1 MSGKTNKVVVITGG
15 SSGIGKAFAKAYNAK
30 GHQVIACG
38 RDQEKLKKLEV
49 DIAGVDTFQCDV
61 TDNASLQAFLSYIDQ
76 KYPQVDILISN
87 AGRLDRVNFANDD
100 LSQFDAS
107 SQINLNLT
115 SSINVVAAF
124 LPQLKKAAQGNIVLV
139 SSGFGLSPAG
149 YAPLYSAAKAG
160 IHSFAK
166 ALRYQLKDAGIAV
179 TEVIPPLVDTPAT
192 AQRTE
197 AKVSAESVVT
207 ETLKAIAKGKPEALV
222 GQTKFLPTIMRL
234 VPRTAEKLVFSS

>member
-1 MSGKTNKVVVITGG
+1 MNNKANKIIVITGG

-30 GHQVIACG
+30 GNQVIACG
-38 RDQEKLKKLEV
+38 RDVKKLEQLKA
-49 DIAGVDTFQCDV
+49 DIPGIDTFQCDV
-61 TDNASLQAFLSYIDQ
+61 TDKASLHSFAEYIEA
-76 KYPQVDILISN
+76 KYPCVDVLISN
-87 AGRLDRVNFANDD
+87 AGRLDRVNFSLDD

-115 SSINVVAAF
+115 SSINVVATF
-124 LPQLKKAAQGNIVLV
+124 MPQVKKSDQGNIVLV

-166 ALRYQLKDAGIAV
+166 SLRHQLKEDGILV

-192 AQRTE
+192 QHRTE
-197 AKVSAESVVT
+197 AKISAETVVT
-207 ETLKAIAKGKPEALV
+207 TTLRAIEKGKDEVLV
-222 GQTKFLPTIMRL
+222 GQTKFLPIIMRL
-234 VPRTAEKLVFSS
+234 APRAAEKLVFSS